1 MKKVNRKIPQ
11 SVKVKR
17 RINAALAEQEVVHK
31 RHIQILQSKHG
42 EQISLLK
49 MNASPISESY
59 VITHDSNIDWS
70 QKSQEIAE
78 AVRRSKIQILP
89 IKDSGK
95 NSGLIV
101 ANWRDSWKWLTIWG
115 SATIVGINAFYASL
129 PPEFI
134 DSLPEHTQSTI
145 NVIGGIA
152 LLLGRFINQSKP
164 KALPPAENQDV

>member
-1 MKKVNRKIPQ
+1 MKKITRKVPQ

-17 RINAALAEQEVVHK
+17 RIDTALAEQEVMHK
-31 RHIQILQSKHG
+31 RHIKALQRKHG
-42 EQISLLK
+42 EQVTQLEMK
-49 MNASPISESY
+49 N
-59 VITHDSNIDWS
+59 
-70 QKSQEIAE
+70 Q
-78 AVRRSKIQILP
+78 RSKIIVHNIGALDPQELIDDLSKQTHNILP
-89 IKDSGK
+89 LKESGK
-95 NSGLIV
+95 SSGLIV
-101 ANWRDSWKWLTIWG
+101 ANWRDSWKWISIWG